1 MFCKMIFLLRVE
13 QNYYFSNNLKEHD
26 NRATAGVAADSTFQ
40 FAILPVAKLLIER
53 LGKDAVRFYYPG
65 YELSFSDTEPRNQK
79 EVAETSNILYK
90 SGLITKNEARLSCG
104 WSSLGPSGELFFGN
118 PALAS
123 EKNNVEKVNSQ
134 QSQAIS
140 TSTEEKHLAQN
151 KTKIRDKKKLCK
163 AVQLFIPFE
172 KL

>member
-79 EVAETSNILYK
+79 EEAETSNILYK

-104 WSSLGPSGELFFGN
+104 WSSLGPSGELFIGDH
-118 PALAS
+118 AL
-123 EKNNVEKVNSQ
+123 
-134 QSQAIS
+134 
-140 TSTEEKHLAQN
+140 
-151 KTKIRDKKKLCK
+151 
-163 AVQLFIPFE
+163 
-172 KL
+172 